1 MSPKSTDAEVIQ
13 RISIIYQ
20 MMLRGYQR
28 ADIIQYVSEKTNWN
42 VTDRMVDVYM
52 SRARAELGKV
62 ADEEKEAAFGSSLK
76 RLDMLYRKA
85 LKKDDLKTALAI
97 QKEINDLFH
106 LKDTE
111 QKSDNVINITFQN
124 KEDKFL

>member
-1 MSPKSTDAEVIQ
+1 M
-13 RISIIYQ
+13 IYE
-20 MMLRGYQR
+20 MLLRGYTTS
-28 ADIIQYVSEKTNWN
+28 DIVHYAAEKTDWN
-42 VTDRMVDVYM
+42 VSRRTVEEYIR
-52 SRARAELGKV
+52 RAREDV
-62 ADEEKEAAFGSSLK
+62 ARISDEEKEAALGSSLK

-97 QKEINDLFH
+97 QKEINELFH